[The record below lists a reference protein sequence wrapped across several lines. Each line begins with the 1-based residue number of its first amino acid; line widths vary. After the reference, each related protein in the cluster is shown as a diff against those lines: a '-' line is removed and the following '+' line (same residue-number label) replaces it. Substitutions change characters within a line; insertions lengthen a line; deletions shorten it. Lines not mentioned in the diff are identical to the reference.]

1 MRDRARRFGFVA
13 LIVILAGFVRVKAAL
28 ELPTDYDE
36 PVYVGAGVHYAQAMR
51 DGDLGEIIRYDN
63 TIEHPV
69 LVKLLYGG
77 GIALLGPD
85 APPDDWL
92 TVSRMISAFL
102 GVALVAL
109 VTWVE
114 PFAGLALALHT
125 MNTKYTSQAYLEALP
140 AFTSALCV
148 VAFARSH
155 GRGDPR
161 GRPDRWF
168 WLSAVALGM
177 TAAGKYIY
185 VVTGLAVIGMAVW
198 DIRSGALRWRDLF
211 LFGLV
216 AVLVF
221 VALDPILWADPLGR
235 LVESVTFH
243 GAYSHGAEVTRYGY
257 AWWKPLDYMSHSFPV
272 QWHGSVFLFP
282 LDELIF
288 VVGLVG
294 LAWLLW
300 PTPLGHTLHRAWAK
314 WRGRPEPTPIVR
326 ESSFVYRLSNLT
338 LAWFFAGLVF
348 LLLWPTKW
356 PQYTLLTA
364 TPLCLA
370 AGLVVGAAWRW
381 LRQDRAYWGEM
392 SIDVLP
398 RELWVAVTVLIL
410 LTVGLGI
417 WRSVVRHRQLRGWT
431 TFRRETSA
439 LPSNVVQ
446 SVALDAAGRVWLG
459 TLRGVT
465 VLELPLRGQAGQPH
479 WTIYNRDNSGL
490 PDNDVLT
497 IAVGDDGRV
506 WIGTRSGL
514 TRFDPAADAWKT
526 WTPRNAPLPE
536 SELRDI
542 ALASDGSVWGA
553 TTAGAVA
560 LTPGEEWRTY
570 NTSNS
575 ELLSDAVFDIAIQ
588 ATTQG
593 DRIWFATNHGAFV
606 LDPDRNTWTNYTPE
620 NSGLAWDAVSGI
632 AIDADGK
639 IWLATFGRGV
649 STLSPDG
656 QWHSY
661 TVRDSDIPWSI
672 VTTVVA
678 GCRCGE
684 RSAWLWFGTEGPGA
698 GLGQQLAAYEPPGHP
713 GGAGRWRAYGHNNS
727 GLPNSPVSD
736 IAVQCPNAV
745 PDSEN
750 PETCEGLRVWVATY
764 TAGVTLYEIPNP

>member
-1 MRDRARRFGFVA
+1 MDDRLRRVLIFSLVIA
-13 LIVILAGFVRVKAAL
+13 LAVFMRVKAAL
-28 ELPTDYDE
+28 ELPVDFDE
-36 PVYVGAGVHYAQAMR
+36 PVYTRAGMHYAQALQN
-51 DGDLGEIIRYDN
+51 GDLDAIVRYDFN
-63 TIEHPV
+63 LEHPV
-69 LVKLLYGG
+69 LVKLLYGA
-77 GIALLGPD
+77 GIALRGSDVEPEQAID
-85 APPDDWL
+85 I
-92 TVSRMISAFL
+92 SRMISVGF

-109 VTWVE
+109 MALVE
-114 PFAGLALALHT
+114 PFAGLMLALHT

-140 AFTSALCV
+140 AFASALAV
-148 VAFARSH
+148 LAVARCG
-155 GRGDPR
+155 GRR
-161 GRPDRWF
+161 NRWF
-168 WLSAVALGM
+168 WLAAVALGV

-185 VVTGLAVIGMAVW
+185 LVAGLVVVGRLIW
-198 DIRSGALRWRDLF
+198 DVKGGTLRRRDLL

-216 AVLVF
+216 SLAVF
-221 VALDPILWADPLGR
+221 VALNPILWADPLDR
-235 LVESVTFH
+235 FIDSVTFH
-243 GAYSHGAEVTRYGY
+243 GTYTESAEVDRYGY

-272 QWHGSVFLFP
+272 QWHGNVFLFP

-288 VVGLVG
+288 GVGLVG

-300 PTPLGHTLHRAWAK
+300 STPLGDYLRFGWAQ
-314 WRGRPEPTPIVR
+314 WRGRPEPTLVDR

-338 LAWFFAGLVF
+338 LVWFFAGLVF

-381 LRQDRAYWGEM
+381 LRHDRAYWGKL
-392 SIDVLP
+392 SIDLLP
-398 RELWVAVTVLIL
+398 RELWVAVTVLVL

-446 SVALDAAGRVWLG
+446 DVALDAAGRVWLG

-465 VLELPLRGQAGQPH
+465 VLELPPQGQASQPQ
-479 WTIYNRDNSGL
+479 WMIYNQDNSGL
-490 PDNDVLT
+490 PDNDVLA
-497 IAVGDDGRV
+497 IAVGGEGRV

-514 TRFDPAADAWKT
+514 TRFDPAADDWKT

-542 ALASDGSVWGA
+542 ALASDGSVWVA

-560 LTPGEEWRTY
+560 LTPSEEWRTY

-575 ELLSDAVFDIAIQ
+575 ELLSDAVFDIAVQ
-588 ATTQG
+588 ATAQG
-593 DRIWFATNHGAFV
+593 DRIWFATNRGAFV
-606 LDPDRNTWTNYTPE
+606 LDPDRNTWANYTPE

-639 IWLATFGRGV
+639 VWLATFGRGV
-649 STLSPDG
+649 STLSSDG

-661 TVRDSDIPWSI
+661 TVRDSDIPWSL
-672 VTTVVA
+672 VTTVVT
-678 GCRCGE
+678 GCRCGD
-684 RSAWLWFGTEGPGA
+684 RPAWLWFGTEGPGA
-698 GLGQQLAAYEPPGHP
+698 GLGQQLAAYEPPP
-713 GGAGRWRAYGHNNS
+713 REKPEQSGRWHAYGYKNS
-727 GLPNSPVSD
+727 GLPDSTVSD
-736 IAVQCPNAV
+736 IVVQCPTGALRGGD
-745 PDSEN
+745 PTS
-750 PETCEGLRVWVATY
+750 CEGLRVWIATY
-764 TAGVTLYEIPNP
+764 TAGLALYEPPNP